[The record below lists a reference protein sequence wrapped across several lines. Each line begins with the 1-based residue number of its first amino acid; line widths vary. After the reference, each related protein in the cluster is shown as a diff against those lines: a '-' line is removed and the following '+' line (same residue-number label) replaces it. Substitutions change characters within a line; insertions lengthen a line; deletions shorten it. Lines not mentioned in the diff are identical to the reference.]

1 MKRKLI
7 YVFIVVV
14 LFFVLYFVLF
24 GCNNKKEV
32 KGNKCV
38 PKISLKGKE
47 IIQLDANSEYNED
60 GFSASCGEKDISD
73 KVKITSDGDS
83 SKTGNYEIN
92 YSVSYNGIKA
102 VSKRYIKVS
111 DKPFYKDSYD
121 NIDNTMHGWWS
132 GNKKNHTRP
141 AGGADINELKK
152 YNAYFMGP
160 NEKVLYLTF
169 DEGGNDTYVKEIVDV
184 LNNNDVKATFF
195 LCGQYILDNKDLIK
209 KMADTGHSV
218 GNHTDNHYS
227 MPSLATRENF
237 NKYLAEVQMI
247 EDSYRDITGKEL
259 DKVYRDPRGEWSFRD
274 LQIMK
279 DRGYKSFFYSADYMD
294 FGGDVSKEYAL
305 NELMKRYHN
314 GAIYLMHPK
323 NKGNYEALD
332 TFIKEMKKLGYR
344 FDLVKNIG

>member
-1 MKRKLI
+1 MKRKYIYILI
-7 YVFIVVV
+7 VAV
-14 LFFVLYFVLF
+14 LVFVLGFVLF
-24 GCNNKKEV
+24 GCNSKKEN
-32 KGNKCV
+32 KTNKCV
-38 PKISLKGKE
+38 PKLELSGKEVISLSLGNSYKE
-47 IIQLDANSEYNED
+47 EGYK
-60 GFSASCGEKDISD
+60 ASCGKKDISD
-73 KVKITSDGDS
+73 KVKVTSNVNYVNA
-83 SKTGNYEIN
+83 GNYETV
-92 YSVSYNGIKA
+92 YTVSYNGIKA

-111 DKPFYKDSYD
+111 STPIYKDSYD
-121 NIDNTMHGWWS
+121 NIDNTVHGWWS
-132 GNKKNHTRP
+132 GNKKDHTRP

-184 LNNNDVKATFF
+184 LNSNNVKATFF
-195 LCGQYILDNKDLIK
+195 LCGQYILDNKELIK

-227 MPSLATRENF
+227 MPTLATRENF

-247 EDSYRDITGKEL
+247 EDSYRNITGKEL
-259 DKVYRDPRGEWSFRD
+259 DKVYRDPRGEWSYRD

-279 DRGYKSFFYSADYMD
+279 DMGYKSYFYSADYMD

-332 TFIKEMKKLGYR
+332 TFIKEMKKLGFR
-344 FDLVKNIG
+344 FDLVKNI